1 MMNVVAWCDNYND
14 NYPCATFTEERRRAL
29 VDRVKQRKYN
39 MSYQMLSMNP
49 YSTPVYQDGCRCLL
63 SSTQWESVLSE
74 VYDDNKRPPRF
85 SPMDILTFKA
95 NDALWEREKFYREM
109 AGENNGGG

>member
-1 MMNVVAWCDNYND
+1 MIFNVVAWCDNFDD
-14 NYPCATFTEERRRAL
+14 NYSNTPFTEERKRAL
-29 VDRVKQRKYN
+29 VDRVRQRKYN

-63 SSTQWESVLSE
+63 TSEQWEDVLVD
-74 VYDDNKRPPRF
+74 VYADNKRPPRF

-95 NDALWEREKFYREM
+95 NGALWEKERFYNEM
-109 AGENNGGG
+109 VGGHNG